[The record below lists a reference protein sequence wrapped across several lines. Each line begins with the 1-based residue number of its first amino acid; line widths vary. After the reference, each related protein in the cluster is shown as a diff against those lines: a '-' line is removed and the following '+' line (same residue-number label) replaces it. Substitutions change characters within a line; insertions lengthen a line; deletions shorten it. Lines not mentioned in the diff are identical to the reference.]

1 MSGDLV
7 IDLRQL
13 LPLRRRLMM
22 LSDLRLQRL
31 FDILGSELESQ
42 TRRRLS
48 SEKTDPDGARWV
60 EWSDAYEAVRPK
72 KGGLRDLDGGRVDSI
87 AFETSSDAITVGSNL
102 VYALVHQEG
111 DEEMGIPARPY
122 LGVSDDNL
130 EDLGQLVVDFIAQEV
145 RAA

>member
-72 KGGLRDLDGGRVDSI
+72 KGGLLDLDGGLVDSI